1 MNEGRR
7 RGSCSEPMCCDGV
20 GDICVRL
27 CVSLM
32 WWQQQMALLWLS
44 MWLQWEVMV
53 STVFPAVVIL

>member
-7 RGSCSEPMCCDGV
+7 RGGCSEPTCCDGA
-20 GDICVRL
+20 GDI

-44 MWLQWEVMV
+44 TWLQWDVMV
-53 STVFPAVVIL
+53 STVFPIIMIL